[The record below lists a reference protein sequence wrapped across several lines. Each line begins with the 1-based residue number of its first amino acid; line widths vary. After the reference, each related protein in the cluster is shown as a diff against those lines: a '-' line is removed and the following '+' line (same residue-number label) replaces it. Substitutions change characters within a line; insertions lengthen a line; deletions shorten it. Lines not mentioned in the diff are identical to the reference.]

1 MAELEEEERAD
12 AEAAR
17 TWLTRA
23 AGAARDP
30 GWVCAACGAL
40 AAAWSARCG
49 KCRAF
54 DALAWTAPPQVA
66 PAVAPTALEAPSEAP
81 GPPALAA
88 PTDDTKAG
96 PPAVTGTPA
105 S

>member
-1 MAELEEEERAD
+1 M
-12 AEAAR
+12 AAR
-17 TWLTRA
+17 AWLTRA

-66 PAVAPTALEAPSEAP
+66 PKVLETPTAGALALEAPK
-81 GPPALAA
+81 
-88 PTDDTKAG
+88 DDTKAG

-105 S
+105 P